1 LRAAHSKSPT
11 PQIGSDMGKPFYE
24 MASWDA
30 TANAAISQPPGAWQA
45 TRTQTVLPTRMM
57 DDRDAEL
64 EEGQIDVGRRVD
76 RRTVEL
82 FVACEP
88 PDAVQQQLEHRR
100 SSFIAIHDIGTASS
114 RRMISGLGAAGGHGV
129 QRLVI
134 RRQGAGIALATIEFA
149 EVPTKQGQW
158 LRVYSTQIEADTQV
172 RHALAHL
179 LLAYASL
186 SVLMVGELP
195 AHALDG
201 ALNPLADAITAG
213 PWINTH
219 MLVLPLA
226 SAAAIP
232 GAVAKLSR
240 HRGLEV
246 RSTPQV
252 TRPSDAWSY
261 ISSSWNRLRESAAGA
276 ALNLPE
282 FVPHSVA
289 SPSALAASP
298 TTLTAPTA
306 GTEPSSTVAG
316 PARVDGRGTQAAPLP
331 MRPMPDIPSAKK
343 LPTPA
348 AAGDEE
354 IDRYVEQV
362 LKLAGVIS
370 VCVFDSASQ
379 RSVAHGGA
387 RPGPA
392 MLAIQ
397 GATMLA
403 AISDAARK
411 LGLPASLPAANMT
424 LTAHHLILHPLPRP
438 AGLVLHAVIDK
449 TRVNLTTARL
459 QIQRLDSLF
468 EASAL

>member
-1 LRAAHSKSPT
+1 MLARGPLKAPKPRISSY
-11 PQIGSDMGKPFYE
+11 MGKPLYE

-30 TANAAISQPPGAWQA
+30 TADTAISQPPEAWQA

-76 RRTVEL
+76 SRTVEL

-100 SSFIAIHDIGTASS
+100 PNFIAIHDVGTASS
-114 RRMISGLGAAGGHGV
+114 RRMISGLGAAGGQGV

-134 RRQGAGIALATIEFA
+134 RRQGAGIELATIEFA
-149 EVPTKQGQW
+149 EVPTRQGHW

-186 SVLMVGELP
+186 SVLMIGELP

-201 ALNPLADAITAG
+201 ALNPLADAIATG
-213 PWINTH
+213 PWINTN

-226 SAAAIP
+226 SAVAIP

-261 ISSSWNRLRESAAGA
+261 ISSSWSRLRESAAGA

-282 FVPHSVA
+282 MVPHSVA
-289 SPSALAASP
+289 SPSGPTASTMTS
-298 TTLTAPTA
+298 TTVTTQPAPSVTAP
-306 GTEPSSTVAG
+306 G
-316 PARVDGRGTQAAPLP
+316 PER
-331 MRPMPDIPSAKK
+331 
-343 LPTPA
+343 
-348 AAGDEE
+348 
-354 IDRYVEQV
+354 
-362 LKLAGVIS
+362 
-370 VCVFDSASQ
+370 
-379 RSVAHGGA
+379 
-387 RPGPA
+387 
-392 MLAIQ
+392 
-397 GATMLA
+397 
-403 AISDAARK
+403 
-411 LGLPASLPAANMT
+411 
-424 LTAHHLILHPLPRP
+424 
-438 AGLVLHAVIDK
+438 
-449 TRVNLTTARL
+449 
-459 QIQRLDSLF
+459 
-468 EASAL
+468 